1 MWNIDN
7 LFYPH
12 ICRKCNVGVKSNLI
26 NYIVR
31 WKVLDIVVMFPT
43 FLHNLHL
50 IRSKTFPSWNFW
62 KPEHRSG
69 IGILTQGCFVIL
81 FAVYFAGRA
90 AKLWSSSKRSG
101 QGPAARKE
109 GSRNASGC
117 VWLYVWW
124 GEMQGH
130 VSPLTANYRPR
141 LLIMGCEVTIRDL
154 FPLTHRPLPFVF
166 ANFISFSGSNYRQRK

>member
-1 MWNIDN
+1 M
-7 LFYPH
+7 
-12 ICRKCNVGVKSNLI
+12 GVKSNLI

-109 GSRNASGC
+109 GRRNASGC
-117 VWLYVWW
+117 VWLWW

-166 ANFISFSGSNYRQRK
+166 ANFIWLSGSNYRQRK